1 MVSIGED
8 EKYSTVIY
16 KLASIM
22 DLLAYFGSSAVS
34 AIAILT
40 IFMSDYS
47 NFKYHLSAL
56 KSLYFDGSKE
66 DDDSR
71 YFGDYWSEAL
81 SNTRLFEF
89 N

>member
-1 MVSIGED
+1 
-8 EKYSTVIY
+8 
-16 KLASIM
+16 M
-22 DLLAYFGSSAVS
+22 DLLAYFGSSAIS

-66 DDDSR
+66 FNDFRD
-71 YFGDYWSEAL
+71 FGDDWRKA
-81 SNTRLFEF
+81 
-89 N
+89 